1 MQKSSMGYSVLVVD
15 DDKELRKI
23 YRALLE
29 RVGYT
34 IFEASNGAEALQ
46 FLTTQKIVPDVMV
59 MDMLMPLLNG
69 DALIQRV
76 RQTPALDPMKIIM
89 LSAYPRYR
97 ESAQH
102 FQADLFLVKPIN
114 PDDLLQALAALVPP
128 ITANERLA

>member
-1 MQKSSMGYSVLVVD
+1 MGYSVLVVD

-34 IFEASNGAEALQ
+34 IYEAGNGAEALQ
-46 FLTTQKIVPDVMV
+46 FLTTQKIIPDVMV

-76 RQTPALDPMKIIM
+76 RQTPSLDPMKIIM

-97 ESAQH
+97 GIGSA
-102 FQADLFLVKPIN
+102 FPGRPVSGEADQTRRS
-114 PDDLLQALAALVPP
+114 DASAGCTCA
-128 ITANERLA
+128 TARS